1 MTDCEHGNDLGAR
14 KGKAKK
20 VFGQKYRTADL
31 RTTTRLALLTV
42 LLSAPLIADEQPGS
56 IDGIYE
62 GIIGHHAIV
71 LEISQPY
78 AGEQG
83 TNYDDPEDERTYP
96 ITGSY
101 FYRRHGVSIQL
112 AGLTLVDGS
121 LRLREYRNPLFLQYV
136 FTGEW
141 RLRFNRGKATG
152 IFCKCDLSGSGNP
165 AGALLKITLRRISE
179 TLTPPESW
187 QIYKPHAGMAY
198 YDLLLDSPLLIGPEK
213 EVSEAI
219 AYRMRTDPRFNV
231 RRPKLTRFPDAR
243 VMARINSDLDKDFT
257 DTRLSAAADL
267 AGGQYGSVKGG
278 FYDET
283 VNTNA
288 VPPDVLA
295 VLIESSWYSGGAHP
309 NEGSYTL
316 NYDLHTGKRFTLE
329 NSFRAPGGSID
340 EEDIATVLAR
350 LYRRHYVKPPPT
362 AAPED
367 CDIVFERNTSGDISR
382 TEAFSPRNATLF
394 MAKNGL
400 LIIPLFQS
408 RPDSGCAP
416 PITVPYRELIPYVK
430 KGSLLR
436 TVVERETSLHQ

>member
-1 MTDCEHGNDLGAR
+1 MCGRT
-14 KGKAKK
+14 
-20 VFGQKYRTADL
+20 YRRACL
-31 RTTTRLALLTV
+31 RSMA
-42 LLSAPLIADEQPGS
+42 SAIVATLWLCRPLMAAAPPGS
-56 IDGIYE
+56 IDGIYR
-62 GIIGHHAIV
+62 GTIGHHAIV
-71 LEISQPY
+71 LEISRSYPS
-78 AGEQG
+78 EQG
-83 TNYDDPEDERTYP
+83 TNYDDPEDSRTYP
-96 ITGSY
+96 ITGHY
-101 FYRRHGVSIQL
+101 FYRRHGISIDL
-112 AGLTLVDGS
+112 AGMPMANGS
-121 LRLREYRNPLFLQYV
+121 LRIREYRHIDPLPYEFMAD
-136 FTGEW
+136 W
-141 RLRFNRGKATG
+141 RLRFNHGKATG
-152 IFCKCDLSGSGNP
+152 IFCKCDLSGLGQP
-165 AGALLKITLRRISE
+165 AGTLLKISLTRVSPR
-179 TLTPPESW
+179 LTPPESW
-187 QIYKPHAGMAY
+187 EIYKPHAGIAY
-198 YDLLLDSPLLIGPEK
+198 YDLLLDFPLLIGPEK

-231 RRPKLTRFPDAR
+231 SRPELTRFPDAR

-329 NSFRAPGGSID
+329 NSFRAPGGSTD
-340 EEDIATVLAR
+340 EEDIATALAR

-416 PITVPYRELIPYVK
+416 AITVPYRELIPYVK

-436 TVVERETSLHQ
+436 TVVEREASRQ